1 MVRVLVRAW
10 RTAVRTCRR
19 FAGSFNSG
27 KARSIAT
34 ISARIFLSVTSAPS
48 RANSRS
54 RSAPSSI
61 VLAIRTPVAA
71 AHRCIRR
78 RCTLQCPSSST
89 QRCPRDANT
98 RPLRTTPY
106 VQHPMRLLGL
116 SRFGGTLRFTCVRW
130 STCSPHPRLVRRA
143 VAKRDQHRTGT
154 DAFRSRQAQ
163 RSLSRPRH
171 GSAASARRAAL
182 ASSDWTRSWGSSR
195 GRRNHHITV
204 PRRIRKWRTP
214 TRPPRT

>member
-27 KARSIAT
+27 KARSIAI
-34 ISARIFLSVTSAPS
+34 ISARSCLSVTSAPS

-61 VLAIRTPVAA
+61 VLAIRTPVTA

-78 RCTLQCPSSST
+78 RSTLQRPISSI
-89 QRCPRDANT
+89 QRCPGTPTPALCG
-98 RPLRTTPY
+98 PLRTCSIPCDSKGC
-106 VQHPMRLLGL
+106 R
-116 SRFGGTLRFTCVRW
+116 VRW
-130 STCSPHPRLVRRA
+130 HSSIQVRQM
-143 VAKRDQHRTGT
+143 VSV
-154 DAFRSRQAQ
+154 F
-163 RSLSRPRH
+163 
-171 GSAASARRAAL
+171 ASASVGSPSRREAI
-182 ASSDWTRSWGSSR
+182 SSGPARTRSARARHNAACHARATGPPLRPAEPPSHPPTGRVRGVPQGGEGTTTSR
-195 GRRNHHITV
+195 V

>member
-1 MVRVLVRAW
+1 MRSDTARRAAADMVRVLVRAW

-78 RCTLQCPSSST
+78 RCTLQRLSSST

-106 VQHPMRLLGL
+106 VQHPMRFQGL

-130 STCSPHPRLVRRA
+130 SACSPQPRLVRRA
-143 VAKRDQHRTGT
+143 VAKRSAADRHGRVPLAPGT
-154 DAFRSRQAQ
+154 TQPVTPAPRVRRFGPP
-163 RSLSRPRH
+163 SRPRILRLDALVGFLKGAKEPPHH
-171 GSAASARRAAL
+171 GSKE
-182 ASSDWTRSWGSSR
+182 D
-195 GRRNHHITV
+195 
-204 PRRIRKWRTP
+204 
-214 TRPPRT
+214 